1 MVNDEID
8 FYIKFVRYNS
18 YITYMY
24 GGKKMTV
31 EIDFHINFNDLQRID
46 SHFFHVFNL
55 LSFGILRRIY
65 IKFIK
70 FLYNVYIGDKK
81 NNCQNRLSLKFSR
94 LKI

>member
-1 MVNDEID
+1 
-8 FYIKFVRYNS
+8 
-18 YITYMY
+18 
-24 GGKKMTV
+24 MTV
-31 EIDFHINFNDLQRID
+31 EIDLHINFNDLLRTD

-81 NNCQNRLSLKFSR
+81 MTV
-94 LKI
+94 KIDFH